1 MTSAD
6 PLNNVGL
13 FFNRMYNWPMLPGS
27 IDTDQLGGYVMLEQI
42 AVGGMAEI
50 YLAKTQGV
58 AGFEKFL
65 CLKVI
70 HPNFADDEQF
80 IEMLIDEAKIAVGL
94 NHVNIAQIFDLGHDG
109 KQYFIAMEYID
120 GADLFKIMRSLSERD
135 VDVPVDTAVY
145 IAQEICTGL
154 DYAHRKRAEDGSPLG
169 IIHRDISPQ
178 NILVSNAGEVK
189 IIDFGIAKAASR
201 SRKTQAGV
209 IKGKYYYMSPE
220 QAWGDTLD
228 SRSDIFSAGI
238 ILYEVLTG
246 QMLYL
251 EEDMSKLLDIVR
263 KADIPRPSTRRAG
276 IPPELENTVMK
287 ALAKRPADR
296 WQTAHEF
303 QVALTSFLYGYSPDF
318 TPERLADLLHTAIS
332 EEETAKARPDEG
344 QFGGEKETEEEDDE
358 LIMSRLDFRPEAGHS
373 VIFNVDDYLPPRSTD
388 ETGDLDDMQGLDDD
402 DDERTM
408 VSPPPEE
415 IMERLGIGRRAS
427 GELSLELDSG
437 EMDLGEYEENAPTM
451 VSTNPSLRP
460 QDMDLSADDSP
471 FSPPAHK
478 KPVPAPAQEVVVP
491 PSLKPPPR
499 AERDLNL
506 TPTIERQPSGEHPDM
521 TGPLPQVGTDG
532 AVAPPEAPGAKATQS
547 AVWSSAPGV
556 VQTGTAPTP
565 SKPGNDWSWPPD
577 PGAPPKAQATPPGTA
592 APATQQPSPTWPP
605 QGPQTTDEW
614 ASSSNLQ
621 GLQAAWQGGKLDS
634 PFASTLS
641 PDLDLTEEKYYSSTP
656 KRRLRVILA
665 VAITMLALSA
675 LAAGVFYLV
684 TYSGVKTGAAKIV
697 SDPAGAEISLDGK
710 KTGQKTPATL
720 AISDLKSKHVVELQL
735 SKYKGWRQ
743 EFEFSG
749 SNTQIEVLAN
759 LQPIKGKLTVRSD
772 PSKAEVYVNGLRK
785 GTTPLTVG
793 NLDTSED
800 VKVEVRKQGH
810 ATITRTVQWEDRNEI
825 DVTLS
830 LEKQR

>member
-1 MTSAD
+1 MK
-6 PLNNVGL
+6 
-13 FFNRMYNWPMLPGS
+13 
-27 IDTDQLGGYVMLEQI
+27 TDEMGGYVLLEQI

-94 NHVNIAQIFDLGHDG
+94 NHVNIAQIFDLGHDE

-154 DYAHRKRAEDGSPLG
+154 DYAHRKRDENGPLG

-178 NILVSNAGEVK
+178 NILISNAGEVK

-251 EEDMSKLLDIVR
+251 EEDMSKLLDMVR
-263 KADIPRPSTRRAG
+263 KAEIPRPSTRRAG

-303 QVALTSFLYGYSPDF
+303 QVALTSFLYSYSPDF
-318 TPERLADLLHTAIS
+318 TPERLADLLRKAIS

-344 QFGGEKETEEEDDE
+344 QFGDELVEEEDE
-358 LIMSRLDFRPEAGHS
+358 LIMSRVDFRPEAGHS

-388 ETGDLDDMQGLDDD
+388 ETGDLGEIPDLGDD

-415 IMERLGIGRRAS
+415 IMERLGIGQRAS
-427 GELSLELDSG
+427 GELSLELNSG
-437 EMDLGEYEENAPTM
+437 EMDLDDLGEYDENAPTK
-451 VSTNPSLRP
+451 VSTNPGLRP
-460 QDMDLSADDSP
+460 QDLDMGPKNAP
-471 FSPPAHK
+471 FAPPTHK
-478 KPVPAPAQEVVVP
+478 KPAPPPAPNEVVVP

-506 TPTIERQPSGEHPDM
+506 TPTIERQPSSEHPDI
-521 TGPLPQVGTDG
+521 TGPLPQLGTDG
-532 AVAPPEAPGAKATQS
+532 TAPVAEAAGAKLTQS
-547 AVWSSAPGV
+547 AVWSSTPAAA
-556 VQTGTAPTP
+556 QTGAAPAP
-565 SKPGNDWSWPPD
+565 KPGGDWSWPPA
-577 PGAPPKAQATPPGTA
+577 PGSPAAQSDTAAPATPPGTA
-592 APATQQPSPTWPP
+592 APAKQPTPTWPP
-605 QGPQTTDEW
+605 QGPQATDEW

-621 GLQAAWQGGKLDS
+621 GLQAAWQGGKLDT
-634 PFASTLS
+634 PFTSTLS
-641 PDLDLTEEKYYSSTP
+641 PDLDLTEEKYYPDNP

-665 VAITMLALSA
+665 VAITVLALSA

-684 TYSGVKTGAAKIV
+684 TFSGETSGAAKIV
-697 SDPAGAEISLDGK
+697 SEPTGAAISLDGK

-720 AISDLKSKHVVELQL
+720 TISDLKSKHVVELHL
-735 SKYKGWRQ
+735 AKYRSWRQ
-743 EFEFSG
+743 EFEFTG
-749 SNTQIEVLAN
+749 SNSQIEVLAN
-759 LQPIKGKLTVRSD
+759 LEPIKGKLTVRSD
-772 PSKAEVYVNGLRK
+772 PSKAEVYVNGVRK

-800 VKVEVRKQGH
+800 IKVEVRKTGH
-810 ATITRTVQWEDRNEI
+810 APITRTVQWEDRNEI